1 MSGKKSDA
9 RSPAGALDMR
19 LSGFTFLRNAVRFDY
34 PAVESIRSILPIVDE
49 FIVNVGPDDDG
60 TLDLVQSIGDPRI
73 KIVRSQ
79 WNPNL
84 TTGGYIY
91 AQQTNIA
98 LFNCSG
104 KWAFYLQAD
113 EVVHEADLSCI
124 VAAVDRYADDDRV
137 EGLALD
143 ELTFWGDYGTILNVY
158 PNRYS
163 RRCWIVKP
171 HRFVLSR
178 GDASGFTVHPRYKER
193 GHRIR
198 VVDTGARVFHYGM
211 VKSGQALHSKHEAVM
226 GYWSEVSAERRAQYI
241 ESNPYQSVPR
251 CFVAAYDGGH
261 PAVMTDRIA
270 HHSLRLDLDSTKWR
284 TRLSWDE
291 RKRRWQTWWIAHFSD
306 RFIGRGSYRL
316 VRP

>member
-1 MSGKKSDA
+1 
-9 RSPAGALDMR
+9 MR

-60 TLDLVQSIGDPRI
+60 TLDLVNAIGDPKI
-73 KIVRSQ
+73 KIIRSQ

-104 KWAFYLQAD
+104 RWAFYLQAD
-113 EVVHEADLSCI
+113 EVVHEADLPRI
-124 VAAVDRYADDDRV
+124 VEAVDRYDADDRV

-143 ELTFWGDYGTILNVY
+143 ELTFWGDYQTIVNVY
-158 PNRYS
+158 PWGYS
-163 RRCWIVKP
+163 RRCWVIKP

-178 GDASGFTVHPRYKER
+178 GDAAGFTVHPKYKEH
-193 GHRIR
+193 GHKIR
-198 VVDTGARVFHYGM
+198 VVDTGARVFHYSF
-211 VKSGQALHSKHEAVM
+211 VKSQRALAEKYKTVF
-226 GYWSEVSAERRAQYI
+226 GYWKETFAPEDVERVTADLYN
-241 ESNPYQSVPR
+241 SWFPR
-251 CFVAAYDGGH
+251 CFVGPYDGTH
-261 PAVMTDRIA
+261 PAVMAGRIA
-270 HHSLRLDLDSTKWR
+270 QHSVRLDLDSPRWR
-284 TRLSWDE
+284 RRLSFAD
-291 RKRRWQTWWIAHFSD
+291 RKRLFQTWWIKQFGD